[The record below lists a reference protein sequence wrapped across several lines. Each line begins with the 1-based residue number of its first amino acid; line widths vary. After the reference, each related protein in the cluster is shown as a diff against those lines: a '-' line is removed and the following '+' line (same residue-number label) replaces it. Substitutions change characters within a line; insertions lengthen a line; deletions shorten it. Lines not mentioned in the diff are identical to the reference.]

1 MYTQEMSTKSFL
13 GFFGMTMER
22 KECNIAPREYA
33 DWLRHL
39 GGVNRYDSPRFVL
52 FWAQYGG
59 GEGSYRAGGRW
70 SVDEAHY
77 VGYRTLL
84 RGDGTPCWALAMWH
98 DAIEYGTPEGYYVSN
113 LDEETGLQTLGEYPY
128 SGRYETLY
136 HLKWWERVDDRIVT
150 HAMPLNYATFERLI
164 PIIQR
169 AKEIS
174 WEKTKAAHQAL
185 LAKDEE
191 EKERMIERHL
201 HDKAVPFG
209 GNAIS
214 FAKQGVRSTAIDQKM
229 IELQRYW
236 NQLQQS
242 AAKLPR
248 GHSTR

>member
-1 MYTQEMSTKSFL
+1 
-13 GFFGMTMER
+13 MER
-22 KECNIAPREYA
+22 REVNIVPREYA
-33 DWLRHL
+33 EWLTHL
-39 GGVNRYDSPRFVL
+39 GGRNRYDQPNFIL
-52 FWAQYGG
+52 WWNQYGG
-59 GEGSYRAGGRW
+59 EEGGYRAGGRW

-84 RGDGTPCWALAMWH
+84 RGDGSPCWCLGMFHEAV
-98 DAIEYGTPEGYYVSN
+98 EYGTPESYYVQN
-113 LDEETGLQTLGEYPY
+113 YDEETGLQVLGEYPY
-128 SGRYETLY
+128 QGRYELLY
-136 HLKWWERVDDRIVT
+136 ALKYWERIDDKIVT
-150 HAMPLNYATFERLI
+150 HSMPLNYVTFERLI

-209 GNAIS
+209 GGNVS
-214 FAKQGVRSTAIDQKM
+214 YSRQGIRSTIIDQKM